1 MNKDYYLIPNDIKIS
16 KKDNK
21 YNKFRVKLGFA
32 SDLDYRFLSV
42 LEENKNNELTYKE
55 NLDVFNLKNL
65 SKSTL
70 LKYPDLKKRTK
81 KISKKKSLLKDPS
94 KKNPLIM
101 GILNVTEDSFYD
113 GGQFFKQENALA
125 QAEKLILAGADIID
139 VGGESTRP
147 GSSPIKVEEEIK
159 RVVPL
164 IKILSKN
171 KVIVSCDTR
180 NSKTMRY
187 ALDAGASIIN
197 DISGLNHDKET
208 LNVIKK
214 YNCSYVLMHS
224 VKTPLTMQNNP
235 IYKNVTCDIYS
246 FFKKKILMLKNNNI
260 SMDNIILDPGIGFGK
275 TDIHNFSILENLSI
289 FLDLNLPI
297 LVGLSRKSFI
307 QNFINENKSK
317 TLPCSITLALSSYLK
332 GANILR
338 VHDVKETLD
347 AINILKK
354 TN

>member
-1 MNKDYYLIPNDIKIS
+1 
-16 KKDNK
+16 
-21 YNKFRVKLGFA
+21 
-32 SDLDYRFLSV
+32 
-42 LEENKNNELTYKE
+42 
-55 NLDVFNLKNL
+55 
-65 SKSTL
+65 
-70 LKYPDLKKRTK
+70 
-81 KISKKKSLLKDPS
+81 
-94 KKNPLIM
+94 M

-139 VGGESTRP
+139 IGGESTRP
-147 GSSPIKVEEEIK
+147 GSSPIKIEEEIK

-197 DISGLNHDKET
+197 DVSGLNHDKET
-208 LNVIKK
+208 FNVIKK
-214 YNCSYVLMHS
+214 YNCAYVLVHS
-224 VKTPLTMQNNP
+224 IKTPLTMQNNP